1 MIRHPMQK
9 CPAEF
14 IPVFQEILENT
25 EWKSTQNGNY
35 FICIQVRDT
44 CLKQSPELS
53 PKIINWIDGSIE
65 HYDTFNAWLV
75 HSDTTWEGFY
85 FANQCRKAWLEWLVG
100 PEGHE

>member
-14 IPVFQEILENT
+14 VPVFQEILENT

-35 FICIQVRDT
+35 FIYIKVRDT

-53 PKIINWIDGSIE
+53 RKIIKWIDDSIE
-65 HYDTFNAWLV
+65 YYDTFNDWLAD
-75 HSDTTWEGFY
+75 SAITWGGFY
-85 FANQCRKAWLEWLVG
+85 FTNQCRKAWLEWLVS